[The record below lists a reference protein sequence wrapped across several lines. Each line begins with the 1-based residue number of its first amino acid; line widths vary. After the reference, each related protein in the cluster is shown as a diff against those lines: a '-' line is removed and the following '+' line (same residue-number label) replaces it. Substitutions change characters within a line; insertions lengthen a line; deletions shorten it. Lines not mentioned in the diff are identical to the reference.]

1 MKRWIDFLRRIC
13 TDLLADR
20 ALLHPILLTAAFL
33 AAKFGTIYLARIAIL
48 GREYHRGNFGGELFY
63 ISFDFTANAYFIALC
78 LHWLLSGAI
87 KRSLAPL
94 RAALA
99 LLIVAA
105 CILGYLGAD
114 EHFQKEGTMFYF
126 FAGSLIAICIYLL
139 VAAIKLKRFL
149 PVICAFAY
157 VLSYVFCVW
166 IYFQIPLKSLYVIRV
181 LFLLCPLAWTFYFK
195 YEFQKSLAK
204 DTASNDEI
212 LNSASSDEISES
224 KARGE
229 LNL

>member
-1 MKRWIDFLRRIC
+1 MKKSINYLERIC
-13 TDLLADR
+13 TDMLTGR
-20 ALLHPILLTAAFL
+20 VLLHPILLTAAFL
-33 AAKFGTIYLARIAIL
+33 ATKFGTLYAIDEKIL
-48 GREYHRGNFGGELFY
+48 GSGYDLGIFGEFAYY
-63 ISFDFTANAYFIALC
+63 IFFDFVAGAYFIALC
-78 LHWLLSGAI
+78 LHWLLTGAT

-181 LFLLCPLAWTFYFK
+181 LFLLCPLAWAFYFK

-204 DTASNDEI
+204 DAASGGEI
-212 LNSASSDEISES
+212 LNRASSDEISENKERTES
-224 KARGE
+224 
-229 LNL
+229 

>member
-1 MKRWIDFLRRIC
+1 MKKSINFLRHIYA
-13 TDLLADR
+13 DLLAGR

-33 AAKFGTIYLARIAIL
+33 AAKFGTIYLTRIAIL

-78 LHWLLSGAI
+78 LHWLLAGAI

-99 LLIVAA
+99 ILIVAA
-105 CILGYLGAD
+105 CILGYFDAD
-114 EHFQKEGTMFYF
+114 EHYQKEGTMFYF

-149 PVICAFAY
+149 PVICALAY

-166 IYFQIPLKSLYVIRV
+166 IYFQIPLKSLYVIRA
-181 LFLLCPLAWTFYFK
+181 LFFLCPLAWAFYFK

-204 DTASNDEI
+204 DAASNDEI
-212 LNSASSDEISES
+212 LNSASSDEISKS
-224 KARGE
+224 KARTE
-229 LNL
+229 S

>member
-1 MKRWIDFLRRIC
+1 VKRLINFLKRIYA
-13 TDLLADR
+13 DLLAGR

-33 AAKFGTIYLARIAIL
+33 AAKFGTIYLTRIAIL

-94 RAALA
+94 RTGLA
-99 LLIVAA
+99 LLILAA
-105 CILGYLGAD
+105 CILGYLDAD
-114 EHFQKEGTMFYF
+114 EHYQKEGTMFYF
-126 FAGSLIAICIYLL
+126 FAGSLIVICIYLL

-149 PVICAFAY
+149 PVICVLAY

-181 LFLLCPLAWTFYFK
+181 LFFLCPLAWTFYFK

-204 DTASNDEI
+204 DA
-212 LNSASSDEISES
+212 ASSDEISKS
-224 KARGE
+224 KARTE
-229 LNL
+229 S

>member
-1 MKRWIDFLRRIC
+1 MKRLINFLGRIC
-13 TDLLADR
+13 TDLLAGR

-33 AAKFGTIYLARIAIL
+33 AAKFGTIYLTHVAIF
-48 GREYHRGNFGGELFY
+48 GREYFWENFGEKPFY
-63 ISFDFTANAYFIALC
+63 MSFDFTANAYFIALC
-78 LHWLLSGAI
+78 LHWLLTGAT

-181 LFLLCPLAWTFYFK
+181 LFLLCPLAWAFYFK

-204 DTASNDEI
+204 DAARDGEI
-212 LNSASSDEISES
+212 LNNTSGDEISES